1 MLRRSVIAWLVVGVA
16 LAYVC
21 PVAHAQPALSPC
33 TSNCAQVSVGGA
45 SGVTGATVALP
56 VSFKQGPTV
65 GQPEQGNDDV
75 AAIAMTIGLG
85 PSDAPLR
92 FTDAGCQ
99 DNDQDGLP
107 DAVTVSDSIKTDFRV
122 VVENVCC
129 TGRQRCLCPKVGDLC
144 TTAGTT
150 RDNFVNVV
158 VYGPKDLPP
167 DGPVNIPKLPPD
179 GELFTVRVQI
189 PGTTA
194 DSIPVH
200 VFAETDDEAQMPKPQ
215 FGAFLSIGDQSAV
228 DETADRG
235 AKVSKVAVTS
245 AAVAVTGSGCIGDCD
260 ENLSVSV
267 DELVLGVRIALGQSN
282 VTSCPAIDL
291 DHNNTVAINDLVS
304 AVNNALDGCQ

>member
-56 VSFKQGPTV
+56 VSFKQANGTPD
-65 GQPEQGNDDV
+65 EHGNDDT
-75 AAIAMTIGLG
+75 AAIALTIGLG

-179 GELFTVRVQI
+179 GELLTVRVQI